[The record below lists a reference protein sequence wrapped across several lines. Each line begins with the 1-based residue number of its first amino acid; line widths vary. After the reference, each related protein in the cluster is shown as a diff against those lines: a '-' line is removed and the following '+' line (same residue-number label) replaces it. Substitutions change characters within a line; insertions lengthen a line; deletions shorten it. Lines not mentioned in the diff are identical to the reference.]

1 MTDTATRERIHA
13 TRGATAA
20 EQAVAVLAG
29 LRRNPESVV
38 WLDITQKGIGRA
50 PGEQRSA
57 HVGDVVWCAKLKEPA
72 LVITTRPG
80 IGSGGRVVV
89 TADGT
94 VSSTSHQ
101 PNLAQ
106 VGDKTV
112 RCAVPEEW
120 KTLAKTWAD
129 KNREEKRRTMA
140 KKTSSTKT
148 TATPTQPRTPASPF
162 AGLTIV
168 AVRPMTP
175 QEAAVEGWTINPH
188 HGPPMVLVLTEGF
201 KIYPSRDDEGN
212 GPGALFG
219 TDISGQTLR
228 VC

>member
-1 MTDTATRERIHA
+1 
-13 TRGATAA
+13 
-20 EQAVAVLAG
+20 
-29 LRRNPESVV
+29 
-38 WLDITQKGIGRA
+38 
-50 PGEQRSA
+50 
-57 HVGDVVWCAKLKEPA
+57 
-72 LVITTRPG
+72 
-80 IGSGGRVVV
+80 
-89 TADGT
+89 
-94 VSSTSHQ
+94 
-101 PNLAQ
+101 
-106 VGDKTV
+106 
-112 RCAVPEEW
+112 
-120 KTLAKTWAD
+120 
-129 KNREEKRRTMA
+129 MA

-228 VC
+228 VG